1 MQRIAIIDFELF
13 RESQGYYTGSREWSL
28 SVILACRVV
37 FRKGTSPIG
46 WSALRFVRPRT
57 RGRDTMA
64 LKLPTLL
71 EGEALVA
78 WLGIPVKTRT
88 DYAAT
93 KLALRNALKPT
104 EFTAFAEFQSRKL
117 RPGETVYMYV
127 HHLKRLDAAMPELDE
142 DSKNKILFQQFLAGV
157 PDECSHVLRANPD
170 ITTIDAAVTRA
181 KLLLTVSVEK
191 PALSIGAVTDAAT
204 CPEVRALQDSV
215 KFLTERMSTLME
227 KLQDHTVAAVQP
239 SASAPVRC

>member
-1 MQRIAIIDFELF
+1 
-13 RESQGYYTGSREWSL
+13 
-28 SVILACRVV
+28 
-37 FRKGTSPIG
+37 
-46 WSALRFVRPRT
+46 
-57 RGRDTMA
+57 MA

-78 WLGIPVKTRT
+78 WLGIAAKTRT
-88 DYAAT
+88 NYAAT
-93 KLALRNALKPT
+93 KQALTNALKPT

-117 RPGETVYMYV
+117 RPGETVHMYL
-127 HHLKRLDAAMPELDE
+127 HHLKRLLDAAMPDLEE

-157 PDECSHVLRANPD
+157 PDECSRVLRANPD

-191 PALSIGAVTDAAT
+191 SALSVATVTDAAK

-215 KFLTERMSTLME
+215 KYLTEQMSTLME
-227 KLQDHTVAAVQP
+227 KLHEQTITAVQP
-239 SASAPVRC
+239 PMHFCSSQML